1 VLLLAAVNMASAL
14 RDISAHHLSCLLQIV
29 TRHAS
34 AMLDGLDRCATQIHV
49 LSKVVTAWAMALAMQ
64 QANEIQ
70 FVFVMRDILVKT
82 VKRHVMVTAKEM
94 EVCIPILAQLT

>member
-1 VLLLAAVNMASAL
+1 MASVL

-49 LSKVVTAWAMALAMQ
+49 LSKVVTALAMALAMQ
-64 QANEIQ
+64 QAKEIQ
-70 FVFVMRDILVKT
+70 FVFVRRDILVKT
-82 VKRHVMVTAKEM
+82 VKQHVMVTAKKM